1 MKKIII
7 VGIIAFLISA
17 LGYAVY
23 QKTKESEEN
32 EDDVF
37 TDLNSKKR
45 TSAIF
50 NSLEKFSYYVKIDH
64 VKILN
69 VKYLISKVKNMMAK
83 KNVKKV
89 AVMELEKLIEECPNQ
104 TSLAELEDEG
114 VDAIFASVDF
124 ASVDE
129 YGNVVDVECVSA
141 DIIDPSFQEKLGDE
155 GMLVINR

>member
-1 MKKIII
+1 MLGLFLGIAA
-7 VGIIAFLISA
+7 IIAAGVVIA
-17 LGYAVY
+17 
-23 QKTKESEEN
+23 
-32 EDDVF
+32 
-37 TDLNSKKR
+37 
-45 TSAIF
+45 
-50 NSLEKFSYYVKIDH
+50 H
-64 VKILN
+64 VAMLSM
-69 VKYLISKVKNMMAK
+69 KYLISKVKNMMAK

-104 TSLAELEDEG
+104 TSLAELENES
-114 VDAIFASVDF
+114 VDAIF

>member
-114 VDAIFASVDF
+114 VDAIFASVD
-124 ASVDE
+124 E

>member
-45 TSAIF
+45 TSDIF

-114 VDAIFASVDF
+114 VDAIFASVD
-124 ASVDE
+124 E

>member
-7 VGIIAFLISA
+7 VGILAFLISA

-45 TSAIF
+45 TSVIF

-69 VKYLISKVKNMMAK
+69 VKYLISKTKAMMTNEK
-83 KNVKKV
+83 VDKV
-89 AVMELEKLIEECPNQ
+89 AVIELEELIEECPNQ
-104 TSLAELEDEG
+104 PNLAELENES
-114 VDAIFASVDF
+114 VDAIF

-141 DIIDPSFQEKLGDE
+141 DIIDPLFQEKLGDE